1 MKVPFSVKKIIYVH
15 LVEFFDKVGQIV
27 HFSGRF
33 FKDLFTPPFE
43 WQEILNQTFTLGYK
57 SFPLIG
63 VTAFIVGTVFTMQ
76 SYPTMASLGATSWI
90 PTMISIS
97 IVREIGPLITA
108 LIFAGKVGSGIGAE
122 LGSMKV
128 TEQIDAMKVSGT
140 KPINY
145 LVVTRVIATSLAV
158 PLLVIYTDLISFMGS
173 YFALS
178 REKDITLSL
187 YLNQV
192 LNSLDFQDVIPS
204 IFKSFVFGFA
214 IGMVSCYQGF
224 YADKGTKGVG
234 KAANTSVVISSFLI
248 FLIDLIMV
256 QIVNFLF
263 N

>member
-1 MKVPFSVKKIIYVH
+1 MKVPFSFKKSVYVA
-15 LVEFFDKVGQIV
+15 LGDFFDKVGQIV
-27 HFSGRF
+27 HFTGRF
-33 FKDLFTPPFE
+33 FRFLFTPPFE
-43 WQEILNQTFTLGYK
+43 WKEIINQTFSLGYK

-76 SYPTMASLGATSWI
+76 SYPTMASLGATAWI

-128 TEQIDAMKVSGT
+128 TEQIDAMQVSGT

-145 LVVTRVIATSLAV
+145 LVVTRVIATSIAV
-158 PLLVIYTDLISFMGS
+158 PLLVLYTDFISFMGS

-178 REKDITLSL
+178 REKDITMSL

-192 LNSLDFQDVIPS
+192 LSSLDFKDIIPS
-204 IFKSFVFGFA
+204 IFKSFVFGFG
-214 IGMVSCYQGF
+214 IGMVACYQGF
-224 YADKGTKGVG
+224 YADTGTKGVG
-234 KAANTSVVISSFLI
+234 KAANMSVVISSFLI

>member
-1 MKVPFSVKKIIYVH
+1 MRLPFSVRKIIYVR
-15 LVEFFDKVGQIV
+15 LAEFFDTVGQIV

-33 FKDLFTPPFE
+33 FKHLFTPPFE
-43 WQEILNQTFTLGYK
+43 WQEMLNQTFTLGYK

-76 SYPTMASLGATSWI
+76 SYPTMSSLGATAWI

-128 TEQIDAMKVSGT
+128 TEQIDAMQVSGT

-145 LVVTRVIATSLAV
+145 LVVTRVVATSLAV
-158 PLLVIYTDLISFMGS
+158 PLLVIYTDFISFLGS
-173 YFALS
+173 YFALT
-178 REKDITLSL
+178 REKDITMSL
-187 YLNQV
+187 YFNQV
-192 LNSLDFQDVIPS
+192 LGSIEFKDIIPS
-204 IFKSFVFGFA
+204 IFKSFIFGFS
-214 IGMVSCYQGF
+214 IGMVSCYQGY
-224 YADKGTKGVG
+224 YAEKGTKGVG

-256 QIVNFLF
+256 QIVNILF